1 MALYFSN
8 FPKVYYSY
16 NDFYQT
22 YVTNIS
28 ARISFE
34 EKFKN
39 NVSAYY
45 YHRIKEEETPEILAY
60 KLYGNP
66 ERHWIILLMNDII
79 DPFYDWPL
87 SYSTFNNYL
96 ISKYGSVEYAMS
108 NNHSYYKV
116 VTNTININS
125 VSKIVN
131 VEKFQVDANT
141 YTDILENPQ
150 DYTYESIL
158 LKDGN
163 SLSIQVSGESK
174 SLYNYEVEENEKKRN
189 IKILKQ
195 EFVSSAT
202 TQLKEIFR
210 T

>member
-8 FPKVYYSY
+8 FPKEYYNY

-45 YHRIKEEETPEILAY
+45 FHRVKDEETPEILAY

-79 DPFYDWPL
+79 DPLYDWPL
-87 SYSTFNNYL
+87 SYSTFNRYI

-108 NNHSYYKV
+108 NQHSYYKV
-116 VTNTININS
+116 VTNTINAS
-125 VSKIVN
+125 LPSKIVN
-131 VEKFQVDANT
+131 IQKFEVDANT
-141 YTDILENPQ
+141 YLDILENPQ
-150 DYTYESIL
+150 DYTYESMM

-163 SLSIQVSGESK
+163 SLSIEVSGQTK
-174 SLYNYEVEENEKKRN
+174 TFYEYETEENEKKRN

-202 TQLKEIFR
+202 SQLKEIFR